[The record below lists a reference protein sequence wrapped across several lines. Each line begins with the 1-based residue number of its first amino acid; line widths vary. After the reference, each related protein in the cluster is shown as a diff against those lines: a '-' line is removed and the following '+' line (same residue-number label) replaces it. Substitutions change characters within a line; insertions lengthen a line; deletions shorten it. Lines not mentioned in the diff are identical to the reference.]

1 MLKIQNFEERLTP
14 LISKSS
20 FLGWYIMEAVEIY
33 NDYYL
38 IQLQKNSTND
48 FNWVALWLGKEVDTD
63 FPSDDGFYSDG
74 MYKLKFVGRDGI
86 TIYEHWLSYE
96 WLKKTTAIG
105 FMNKMASVIDRF
117 VVKHPNNKWP
127 VV

>member
-14 LISKSS
+14 LIFKTS
-20 FLGWYIMEAVEIY
+20 FLGWYIMDADETR

-63 FPSDDGFYSDG
+63 FPSDDGFG

-86 TIYEHWLSYE
+86 VIYEHCLSHK

-105 FMNKMASVIDRF
+105 FMNKMADVIDRF
-117 VVKHPNNKWP
+117 VIKHPNNKWP

>member
-38 IQLQKNSTND
+38 IQLQKNSTDD

-63 FPSDDGFYSDG
+63 FPNDDDSDG
-74 MYKLKFVGRDGI
+74 MYKLKFVDRDGI
-86 TIYEHWLSYE
+86 TIYEHWLSHK

-105 FMNKMASVIDRF
+105 FMNRVVDVVERF
-117 VVKHPNNKWP
+117 VVNHPNTF
-127 VV
+127 

>member
-1 MLKIQNFEERLTP
+1 MLTIQNFEERLTP

-63 FPSDDGFYSDG
+63 FPNDDDSDG

-86 TIYEHWLSYE
+86 VIYEHWLSHK

-105 FMNKMASVIDRF
+105 FMNRVADVVERF
-117 VVKHPNNKWP
+117 VVNHPNTF
-127 VV
+127 

>member
-1 MLKIQNFEERLTP
+1 MLTILNFEYQLNK
-14 LISKSS
+14 LIFKNS
-20 FLGWYIMEAVEIY
+20 FLGWYIMDADETR

-38 IQLQKNSTND
+38 IQLQKNSTDD

-86 TIYEHWLSYE
+86 VIYEHWLSYK

-105 FMNKMASVIDRF
+105 FMNRVADVVERF
-117 VVKHPNNKWP
+117 VVNHPNTF
-127 VV
+127 

>member
-14 LISKSS
+14 LIFKAS
-20 FLGWYIMEAVEIY
+20 FLGWYIMDAVEIY

-63 FPSDDGFYSDG
+63 FPNDDDSDD

-86 TIYEHWLSYE
+86 VIYEHWLSHK

-105 FMNKMASVIDRF
+105 FMNRVADVVERF
-117 VVKHPNNKWP
+117 VVNHPNTF
-127 VV
+127 

>member
-1 MLKIQNFEERLTP
+1 MLTILNFEERLTP

-38 IQLQKNSTND
+38 ISLQKNSTDD

-86 TIYEHWLSYE
+86 VIYEHWLSYE

>member
-14 LISKSS
+14 LIFKKS
-20 FLGWYIMEAVEIY
+20 FLGWYIIEAVEIY
-33 NDYYL
+33 NHYYL
-38 IQLQKNSTND
+38 INLQKNSTDD
-48 FNWVALWLGKEVDTD
+48 FNWVAVWLGKEVDTD
-63 FPSDDGFYSDG
+63 FPNDDDSDG
-74 MYKLKFVGRDGI
+74 MYKLKFVGEDGI
-86 TIYEHWLSYE
+86 VIYEHWLSHK

-105 FMNKMASVIDRF
+105 FMNKMANIIESF

>member
-1 MLKIQNFEERLTP
+1 MLTIQNFEERLTP

-48 FNWVALWLGKEVDTD
+48 FNWVAVWLSKEVDTD
-63 FPSDDGFYSDG
+63 FPNDDDSDG

-86 TIYEHWLSYE
+86 VIYEHWLSHK

-105 FMNKMASVIDRF
+105 FMNKVASIIET
-117 VVKHPNNKWP
+117 VVVNHPNNKWP

>member
-63 FPSDDGFYSDG
+63 FPNDDDSDG

-86 TIYEHWLSYE
+86 VIYEHWLSHK

-105 FMNKMASVIDRF
+105 FMNRVADVVERF
-117 VVKHPNNKWP
+117 VVNHPNTF
-127 VV
+127 

>member
-1 MLKIQNFEERLTP
+1 MLTIQNFEERLTP
-14 LISKSS
+14 LIFKTS

-38 IQLQKNSTND
+38 IQLQKNSTDD
-48 FNWVALWLGKEVDTD
+48 FNWVALWLDKEVDTD

-86 TIYEHWLSYE
+86 VIYEHWLSYK

>member
-20 FLGWYIMEAVEIY
+20 FLGWYIMDAVEIY

-38 IQLQKNSTND
+38 IQLQKNSTDD

-63 FPSDDGFYSDG
+63 FPNDDDSDG

-86 TIYEHWLSYE
+86 VIYEHWLSYK

-105 FMNKMASVIDRF
+105 FMNKMAIVIDRF
-117 VVKHPNNKWP
+117 VVNHPNNKWP

>member
-1 MLKIQNFEERLTP
+1 MLTIQNFEERLTP

-20 FLGWYIMEAVEIY
+20 FLGWYIMDAVEIY

-38 IQLQKNSTND
+38 IQLQKNSTDD
-48 FNWVALWLGKEVDTD
+48 FNWVALWLSKEVDTD
-63 FPSDDGFYSDG
+63 FPNDDDSDG

-86 TIYEHWLSYE
+86 VIYEHWLSHK

-105 FMNKMASVIDRF
+105 FMNKMAIVIDRF

>member
-1 MLKIQNFEERLTP
+1 MLTIQNFEERLTP

-48 FNWVALWLGKEVDTD
+48 FNWVAVWLSKEVDTD
-63 FPSDDGFYSDG
+63 FPNDDDSDG

-86 TIYEHWLSYE
+86 VIYEHWLSHK

-105 FMNKMASVIDRF
+105 FMNRVADVVERF
-117 VVKHPNNKWP
+117 VVNHPNTF
-127 VV
+127 

>member
-14 LISKSS
+14 LIFKAS
-20 FLGWYIMEAVEIY
+20 FLGWYIMDAVEIY

-38 IQLQKNSTND
+38 IQLQKNSTDD
-48 FNWVALWLGKEVDTD
+48 FNWVALWLSKEVDTD
-63 FPSDDGFYSDG
+63 FPNDDDSDG

-86 TIYEHWLSYE
+86 VIYEHWLSHK

-105 FMNKMASVIDRF
+105 FMNKMAIVIDRF

-127 VV
+127 VI

>member
-1 MLKIQNFEERLTP
+1 MLTILNFEYQLNK
-14 LISKSS
+14 LIFKNS
-20 FLGWYIMEAVEIY
+20 FLGWYIMDADETR

-38 IQLQKNSTND
+38 IQLQKNSTDD

-63 FPSDDGFYSDG
+63 FPNDDDSDG

-86 TIYEHWLSYE
+86 VIYEHWLSHK

-105 FMNKMASVIDRF
+105 FMNKMVSVIDRF

>member
-1 MLKIQNFEERLTP
+1 MLTIQNFEERLTP

-63 FPSDDGFYSDG
+63 FPNDDDSDD

-86 TIYEHWLSYE
+86 VIYEHWLSHK

-105 FMNKMASVIDRF
+105 FMNRVADVVERF
-117 VVKHPNNKWP
+117 VVNHPNTF
-127 VV
+127 

>member
-1 MLKIQNFEERLTP
+1 MLTILNFEYQLNK
-14 LISKSS
+14 LIFKNS
-20 FLGWYIMEAVEIY
+20 FLGWYIMDADETQ

-38 IQLQKNSTND
+38 IQLQKNSTDD

-63 FPSDDGFYSDG
+63 FPNDDNSDG

-86 TIYEHWLSYE
+86 VIYEHWLSHK

-105 FMNKMASVIDRF
+105 FMNRVADVVERF
-117 VVKHPNNKWP
+117 VVNHPNTF
-127 VV
+127 

>member
-1 MLKIQNFEERLTP
+1 MLTIQNFEERLTP
-14 LISKSS
+14 LIFKTS
-20 FLGWYIMEAVEIY
+20 FLGWYIMDAVEIY

-38 IQLQKNSTND
+38 IQLQKNSTDD
-48 FNWVALWLGKEVDTD
+48 FNWVALWLSKEVDTD
-63 FPSDDGFYSDG
+63 FPNDDDSDG

-86 TIYEHWLSYE
+86 VIYEHWLSHK

-105 FMNKMASVIDRF
+105 FMNKMAIVIDRF

>member
-14 LISKSS
+14 LIFKTS
-20 FLGWYIMEAVEIY
+20 FLGWYIMDAAETR

-38 IQLQKNSTND
+38 IQLQKNSTDD
-48 FNWVALWLGKEVDTD
+48 FNWVALWLSKEVDTD
-63 FPSDDGFYSDG
+63 FPNDDDSDG

-86 TIYEHWLSYE
+86 VIYEHWLSHK

-105 FMNKMASVIDRF
+105 FMNKMAIVIDRF

>member
-63 FPSDDGFYSDG
+63 FPNDDDSDD

-86 TIYEHWLSYE
+86 VIYEHWLSHK

-105 FMNKMASVIDRF
+105 FMNRVADVVERF
-117 VVKHPNNKWP
+117 VVNHPNTF
-127 VV
+127 